1 MHWTTNIKCLVVEDD
16 KFKLDDILKF
26 LQLESGGR
34 AKIYTCAASS
44 TAMEQLS
51 KEDFDI
57 AIIDM
62 AIPSHPASEG
72 EGSAYPLPKG
82 GLDVLFEI
90 EALGQRCVSVVLT
103 QYPEVEIDGCLIPVE
118 LAQEE
123 IAEKFDMRIAG
134 CVQYLEEN
142 SNWQDQVRKILE
154 KNENTITGR

>member
-16 KFKLDDILKF
+16 KFKLDDILCF
-26 LQLESGGR
+26 LQREFGGR
-34 AKIYTCAASS
+34 ANIYTCSASS

-118 LAQEE
+118 QAEAE
-123 IAEKFDMRIAG
+123 IAEKFDIRIAG
-134 CVQYLEEN
+134 CIQYYEEDPK
-142 SNWQDQVRKILE
+142 WQDQLRKVLE
-154 KNENTITGR
+154 ANENTFTGR

>member
-1 MHWTTNIKCLVVEDD
+1 MLWTTNIKCLVVEDD
-16 KFKLDDILKF
+16 KFKLDDILNF
-26 LQLESGGR
+26 LRRESSGR
-34 AKIYTCAASS
+34 AEIYTCSASS

-51 KEDFDI
+51 KENFNI

-90 EALGQRCVSVVLT
+90 EALGQRCVSIVLT

-118 LAQEE
+118 QAEAE
-123 IAEKFDMRIAG
+123 IKEKFDMHIAG
-134 CVQYLEEN
+134 CIQYLEE
-142 SNWQDQVRKILE
+142 SGKWQDQIKKILE